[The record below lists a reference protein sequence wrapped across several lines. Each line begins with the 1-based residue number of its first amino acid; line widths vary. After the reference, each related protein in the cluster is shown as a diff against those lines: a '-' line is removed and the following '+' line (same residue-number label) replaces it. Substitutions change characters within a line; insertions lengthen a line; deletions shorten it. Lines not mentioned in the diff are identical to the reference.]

1 MARADRR
8 SARRARPAAVARRQ
22 DVVIEDTMFFPKLRR
37 HAKWMFLFLALVF
50 GLGFVGFGVGAGG
63 IGVGNIFQGSGNSGL
78 PSISSAEKRVSENPR
93 DAQAFRDLATAHQ
106 AEGNTDEAIEALESF
121 VALRPKNVDGLRELA
136 GLYLAKTSEAQQ
148 EANNANLRAA
158 YTVPG
163 ATIASTVIIGGQP
176 LEADAISSAVNARL
190 SEAVNAALS
199 EAQTASSQA
208 VEMYRRIAEA
218 SPGDPVVQLEL
229 AQAAQNAGD
238 NTTAIAAYEK
248 FVKIAPDDPTVPEVK
263 RIIKELKASQTTPSV
278 SGSG

>member
-1 MARADRR
+1 
-8 SARRARPAAVARRQ
+8 
-22 DVVIEDTMFFPKLRR
+22 MFFPKLRR

-93 DAQAFRDLATAHQ
+93 DAAAFRDLATAHQ
-106 AEGNTDEAIEALESF
+106 AEGNTDEALEALENF

-136 GLYLAKTSEAQQ
+136 ALYLAKTSEAQQ
-148 EANNANLRAA
+148 EANDANFRAA

-163 ATIASTVIIGGQP
+163 ATIASTIIIDGKP
-176 LEADAISSAVNARL
+176 LEPDAISSAVNQRL

-199 EAQTASSQA
+199 EAQSAASRA
-208 VEMYRRIAEA
+208 VETYRRIAEA
-218 SPGDPVVQLEL
+218 SPRDPNVQLEL

-238 NTTAIAAYEK
+238 SATAIAAYEK
-248 FVKIAPDDPTVPEVK
+248 FLKIAPGDPTAPEVK
-263 RIIKELKASQTTPSV
+263 RLIKELKASQSTPTV
-278 SGSG
+278 SSSG

>member
-1 MARADRR
+1 
-8 SARRARPAAVARRQ
+8 
-22 DVVIEDTMFFPKLRR
+22 VIEDTMFFPRLRR

-63 IGVGNIFQGSGNSGL
+63 IGVGNVFQGPGNSGL

-136 GLYLAKTSEAQQ
+136 ALYLAKAGQAQQ
-148 EANNANLRAA
+148 EAQNANFRAA

-163 ATIASTVIIGGQP
+163 ATIAGTILIDGKP
-176 LEADAISSAVNARL
+176 LDADPISSAVNQRL
-190 SEAVNAALS
+190 SEAVNAALG

-208 VEMYRRIAEA
+208 VEMYKRIAEA
-218 SPGDPVVQLEL
+218 SPRDPNVQLEL

-238 NTTAIAAYEK
+238 TASAIAAYEK
-248 FVKIAPDDPTVPEVK
+248 FLKIAPDDPTAPEVK
-263 RIIKELKASQTTPSV
+263 RIVKELKASQATPTV
-278 SGSG
+278 SSSG

>member
-1 MARADRR
+1 
-8 SARRARPAAVARRQ
+8 
-22 DVVIEDTMFFPKLRR
+22 MFFPKLRR

-63 IGVGNIFQGSGNSGL
+63 IGVGNIFQGSGDSGL

-121 VALRPKNVDGLRELA
+121 VGLKPKNVDGLRELA
-136 GLYLAKTSEAQQ
+136 ALYLAKSSEAQQ
-148 EANNANLRAA
+148 EAQNANFRAA

-163 ATIASTVIIGGQP
+163 ASVAGTILIDGKP
-176 LEADAISSAVNARL
+176 LDPDPISSAVNQRL
-190 SEAVNAALS
+190 SEAVNVALG

-208 VEMYRRIAEA
+208 VEMYKRIAQAE
-218 SPGDPVVQLEL
+218 PRDPNVQLEL
-229 AQAAQNAGD
+229 AQAAENAGD

-248 FVKIAPDDPTVPEVK
+248 FLKIAPEDPTAPEVK
-263 RIIKELKASQTTPSV
+263 RLIKELKASQPTPTV

>member
-1 MARADRR
+1 
-8 SARRARPAAVARRQ
+8 
-22 DVVIEDTMFFPKLRR
+22 VIEDTMFFPKLRR

-63 IGVGNIFQGSGNSGL
+63 IGVGNVFQGANDSGL

-121 VALRPKNVDGLRELA
+121 IGLRPKNVDGLRELA
-136 GLYLAKTSEAQQ
+136 ALYLAKASESQQ

-163 ATIASTVIIGGQP
+163 ATIASTIIIDGQP

-218 SPGDPVVQLEL
+218 SPGEPTVQLEL
-229 AQAAQNAGD
+229 AQAAQQAGD

-248 FVKIAPDDPTVPEVK
+248 FLKIAPDDPTAPEVK
-263 RIIKELKASQTTPSV
+263 RLIKELKASQTTPTV